1 MLANNSLFSSLGDQV
16 NNVSGTMFNW
26 QEVPHGNI
34 SPERVAPTITSM
46 EDDVMKYIY
55 LLFCQNDLLYAQVC
69 LNLKIYLTMEQCY
82 LFK

>member
-1 MLANNSLFSSLGDQV
+1 M

-46 EDDVMKYIY
+46 EDDAMKYMIY
-55 LLFCQNDLLYAQVC
+55 FDLLYAQVG
-69 LNLKIYLTMEQCY
+69 LNLRIY
-82 LFK
+82 